1 MGQEVILIA
10 VFAVGVVVGLA
21 LGWRAAKAG
30 NRLEQELRNQATAAK
45 ADLVA
50 AREEIGRLR
59 EARAAAEARVAD
71 AEKNL
76 NDQRTLLSEARGE
89 LERSFRA
96 LASEALQQN
105 NSGFLTLAEQKFRA
119 LQQAASTDLESKK
132 GAIEQLLQPLSQ
144 TLEQYQSE
152 SRELQERR
160 AKEISAVS
168 EQLRSVAETQN
179 LLQHE
184 TAKLV
189 TALRSPHVRGNW
201 GEIALRRIAELAG
214 MTRHCDFAEQV
225 SVTTEEGR
233 LRPDVVVH
241 LPSGREVVI
250 DSKVPLAAYLDAI
263 SAPDEDARNAALD
276 RHLNHVHQ
284 HIKALSQNQY
294 WEQFPKAPEFVVMF
308 IRNDSF
314 LAAAAER
321 DPELTETA
329 LAKKVVIATPTTL
342 FALLKAIEYGWK
354 QEEIAAS
361 AKKVSD
367 LGVALCSR
375 TETLIEYVSK
385 IGAALGKAMDSYD
398 DAVGSLNR
406 RYLPAVAKFQA
417 AVEGEVDGYVGPQL
431 ELLDRK
437 PRAIAAAASDE

>member
-1 MGQEVILIA
+1 MGQVVLVA
-10 VFAVGVVVGLA
+10 LFTAGVVIGVVLGL
-21 LGWRAAKAG
+21 RAAKSG
-30 NRLEQELRNQATAAK
+30 NRLEQELRKQIEAGK
-45 ADLVA
+45 AELA
-50 AREEIGRLR
+50 EAREETGGLR
-59 EARAAAEARVAD
+59 EARAAAEARVVE

-76 NDQRTLLSEARGE
+76 ADQRSLLGEARGE
-89 LERSFRA
+89 LEKTFRA

-160 AKEISAVS
+160 AKDISAVG
-168 EQLRSVAETQN
+168 EQLRSLAETQN
-179 LLQHE
+179 LLRHE

-189 TALRSPHVRGNW
+189 TALRSPEVRGNW

-225 SVTTEEGR
+225 SITTEDGR

-263 SAPDEDARNAALD
+263 SAPDEDARDAALD
-276 RHLNHVHQ
+276 RHVSQVHQ
-284 HIKALSQNQY
+284 HIKSLSQNQY
-294 WEQFPKAPEFVVMF
+294 WEQFPRAPEFVVMF

-314 LAAAAER
+314 LA
-321 DPELTETA
+321 
-329 LAKKVVIATPTTL
+329 
-342 FALLKAIEYGWK
+342 
-354 QEEIAAS
+354 
-361 AKKVSD
+361 
-367 LGVALCSR
+367 
-375 TETLIEYVSK
+375 
-385 IGAALGKAMDSYD
+385 
-398 DAVGSLNR
+398 
-406 RYLPAVAKFQA
+406 
-417 AVEGEVDGYVGPQL
+417 
-431 ELLDRK
+431 
-437 PRAIAAAASDE
+437 

>member
-1 MGQEVILIA
+1 MGQVVLVA
-10 VFAVGVVVGLA
+10 LFTAGVVIGVVLGL
-21 LGWRAAKAG
+21 RAAKSG
-30 NRLEQELRNQATAAK
+30 NRLEQELRKQIEAGK
-45 ADLVA
+45 AELA
-50 AREEIGRLR
+50 EAREETGGLR
-59 EARAAAEARVAD
+59 EARAAAEARVVE

-76 NDQRTLLSEARGE
+76 ADQRSLLGEARGE
-89 LERSFRA
+89 LEKTFRA

-160 AKEISAVS
+160 AKDISAVG
-168 EQLRSVAETQN
+168 EQLRSLAETQN
-179 LLQHE
+179 LLRHE

-189 TALRSPHVRGNW
+189 TALRSPEVRGNW

-225 SVTTEEGR
+225 SITTEDGR

-263 SAPDEDARNAALD
+263 SAPDEDARDAALD
-276 RHLNHVHQ
+276 RHVSQVHQ
-284 HIKALSQNQY
+284 HIKSLSQNQY
-294 WEQFPKAPEFVVMF
+294 WEQFPRAPEFVVMF

-329 LAKKVVIATPTTL
+329 LAKKVVIATPGTL

-417 AVEGEVDGYVGPQL
+417 AVEGELDGYVGPQL

-437 PRAIAAAASDE
+437 PRAVAAVASDE